1 MPKVKPH
8 RTSPSLDMTPMVDL
22 AFLLVTFF
30 MLTTKFA
37 PEESVVVDT
46 PSSISDIKLPENNVI
61 TLTVDKDKRVF
72 FGVES
77 KQTKI
82 QALQKVGAKYGVNFT
97 AEQAKEFGNM
107 PNFGVPLSKLG
118 SYLNMSKE
126 ERAEINKNKTA
137 EGAPGVPMDSL
148 NNQVV
153 DWVIESRRANLAI
166 FKKPLYIAI
175 KGDGNADVPTVQKL
189 IKVLQEKDI
198 NRFNL
203 ITDLENKPVV
213 AAQ

>member
-46 PSSISDIKLPENNVI
+46 PSSISELKLPENNVI

-72 FGVES
+72 FGVDA

-82 QALQKVGAKYGVNFT
+82 QALQRVGAKYGVNFT
-97 AEQAKEFGNM
+97 AAQAKEFGDL
-107 PNFGVPLSKLG
+107 PNFALPINQLG

-126 ERAEINKNKTA
+126 DRKQVNAKQ
-137 EGAPGVPMDSL
+137 PGVPLDSL
-148 NNQVV
+148 NNQLI
-153 DWVIESRRANLAI
+153 DWVLESRRANQAI
-166 FKKPLYIAI
+166 FKKPTYIAI
-175 KGDGNADVPTVQKL
+175 KGDGDADVPTVQQV
-189 IKVLQEKDI
+189 IKILQERDI

-203 ITDLENKPVV
+203 ITDMENKPV
-213 AAQ
+213 AAAR

>member
-30 MLTTKFA
+30 MLTSKFA

-61 TLTVDKDKRVF
+61 TLTIDKNKRVF
-72 FGVES
+72 FGVDAS
-77 KQTKI
+77 QTKI
-82 QALQKVGAKYGVNFT
+82 QALQRVGAKYGVNFT
-97 AEQAKEFGNM
+97 AAQAKEFGDL
-107 PNFGVPLSKLG
+107 PNFGVPIGQLG
-118 SYLNMSKE
+118 SYLSMSKDD
-126 ERAEINKNKTA
+126 RKAINKTST
-137 EGAPGVPMDSL
+137 GVPIDSL
-148 NNQVV
+148 NNQLI
-153 DWVIESRRANLAI
+153 DWVLEARRANQAI
-166 FKKPLYIAI
+166 FHKPTYIAI
-175 KGDGNADVPTVQKL
+175 KGDGNADVPTVQQV

-203 ITDLENKPVV
+203 ITDLENKPV
-213 AAQ
+213 ANR

>member
-37 PEESVVVDT
+37 PEETVVVDT
-46 PSSISDIKLPENNVI
+46 PSSTSEIKLPESNVI
-61 TLTVDKDKRVF
+61 TLTVDKNKRVF
-72 FGVES
+72 FGLDDEKAKVA
-77 KQTKI
+77 T
-82 QALQKVGAKYGVNFT
+82 LQKVGAKYGVNFN
-97 AEQAKEFGNM
+97 ASQAKAFGNLT
-107 PNFGVPLSKLG
+107 NFGVPIGQLG
-118 SYLNMSKE
+118 SLLNMDADGRK
-126 ERAEINKNKTA
+126 AVAKTEA
-137 EGAPGVPMDSL
+137 GIPMDSL
-148 NNQVV
+148 NNQLI
-153 DWVIESRRANLAI
+153 DWVMEARKANLSLY
-166 FKKPLYIAI
+166 KKQTFIAI
-175 KGDGNADVPTVQKL
+175 KGDGNADVPTVQRV

-213 AAQ
+213 TK

>member
-37 PEESVVVDT
+37 PEETVVVDT
-46 PSSISDIKLPENNVI
+46 PSSTSEIKLPESNVI
-61 TLTVDKDKRVF
+61 TLTIDKNKRVF
-72 FGVES
+72 FGLDDDKAKVA
-77 KQTKI
+77 T
-82 QALQKVGAKYGVNFT
+82 LQKVGAKYGVTFN
-97 AEQAKEFGNM
+97 ASQAKAFGNLT
-107 PNFGVPLSKLG
+107 NFGVPIGQLG
-118 SYLNMSKE
+118 SLLSMDADQRK
-126 ERAEINKNKTA
+126 AVAKTEI
-137 EGAPGVPMDSL
+137 GIPMDST
-148 NNQVV
+148 NNQLI
-153 DWVIESRRANLAI
+153 DWVMEARKANLALY
-166 FKKPLYIAI
+166 KKQTFIAI
-175 KGDGNADVPTVQKL
+175 KGDGDADIQTVQQV

-213 AAQ
+213 TK

>member
-37 PEESVVVDT
+37 PEETVVVDT
-46 PSSISDIKLPENNVI
+46 PSSTSEIKLPESSVI
-61 TLTVDKDKRVF
+61 TLTVDKNKRVF
-72 FGVES
+72 FGVDDD
-77 KQTKI
+77 KTKV
-82 QALQKVGAKYGVNFT
+82 ATLQKVGAKYGVNFS
-97 AEQAKEFGNM
+97 AAQAKAFGNLT
-107 PNFGVPLSKLG
+107 NFGVPIGQLG
-118 SYLNMSKE
+118 SLLNMDADARKAVAKSE
-126 ERAEINKNKTA
+126 
-137 EGAPGVPMDSL
+137 PGIPMDSL
-148 NNQVV
+148 NNQLI
-153 DWVIESRRANLAI
+153 DWVMEARKANLAL
-166 FKKPLYIAI
+166 FKKQTFIAI
-175 KGDGNADVPTVQKL
+175 KGDGQADVPTVQQI

-213 AAQ
+213 SR

>member
-46 PSSISDIKLPENNVI
+46 PSSISELKLPENNVI
-61 TLTVDKDKRVF
+61 TLTIDKNKRVF
-72 FGVES
+72 FGVDA
-77 KQTKI
+77 KQTKV
-82 QALQKVGAKYGVNFT
+82 QALQRVGAKYGVNFT
-97 AEQAKEFGNM
+97 AAQAKEFGDL
-107 PNFGVPLSKLG
+107 PNFGIPINKLG
-118 SYLNMSKE
+118 SYLDMSKE
-126 ERAEINKNKTA
+126 DRKQINKSA
-137 EGAPGVPMDSL
+137 EGVPTDSL
-148 NNQVV
+148 NNQLI
-153 DWVIESRRANLAI
+153 DWVLESRRANQSI
-166 FKKPLYIAI
+166 FHKPTYIAI
-175 KGDGNADVPTVQKL
+175 KGDGDADVPTVQKV
-189 IKVLQEKDI
+189 IKILQERDI

-203 ITDLENKPVV
+203 ITDMENKPV